1 MSAELAKAKVL
12 VVDDFQSMRTILRDI
27 VRAMGIQQVD
37 TASNGREA
45 LAKLHATR
53 YDVVLCDFNL
63 GPGLNGQQVLDEGR
77 LHGSIGLSSI
87 WVMVTAEKTAE
98 MIMGAAESKPDEYLL
113 KPINQSVLEGR
124 LERLLEKKQALR
136 GVEEA
141 LRAKNYPRALEQ
153 CKQLLQSPATRAPE
167 IIRIQGDVLLKMQDW
182 TGAKA
187 LYEAVLSQR
196 NLPWARTGLGKVH
209 YHLGEYDTAR
219 SQFQQVLSENR
230 VFIEAADWLAKTL
243 LAMGENEQA
252 QQVLQDAVRLS
263 PNSAD
268 RQQVLGETARNNG
281 ALDVAQSAF
290 EKTIKISE
298 HATNK
303 RPGAYIAL
311 ARVLSESDEPDIALK
326 VMARTQEVFKDARDG
341 GHLAIQIAAVQSTLY
356 QQTGKQEEAQAALEQ
371 AEQLLARQ
379 GGNAP
384 AQATLELAQ
393 SMLALGHK
401 DKACAL
407 MGNLVKA
414 NHENTQ
420 LSAQVQ
426 HLFEQANLG
435 EEGKALIAASRE
447 EAVAINN
454 QGVMLGRQG
463 QFSEG
468 ARLLRIALQ
477 NLPHSE
483 VMMMNLCGLLIGQI
497 RAEGRTDALV
507 AEVMGLVER
516 VRDANPDNAK
526 LRQYVQLIRSG
537 GLQKQE

>member
-113 KPINQSVLEGR
+113 KPINQSILEGR

-167 IIRIQGDVLLKMQDW
+167 IIRIQGDVLLKMQEW
-182 TGAKA
+182 STAKA
-187 LYEAVLSQR
+187 LYESVLSQR

-209 YHLGEYDTAR
+209 YHLGEYDAAR

-252 QQVLQDAVRLS
+252 QQVLEDAVRLS

-326 VMARTQEVFKDARDG
+326 VMARTQEVFKDAG
-341 GHLAIQIAAVQSTLY
+341 GAIAIQVAAVQSVLY
-356 QQTGKQEEAQAALEQ
+356 QQTGKKEEAQAALEQ

-384 AQATLELAQ
+384 PQATLELAQ

-401 DKACAL
+401 EKACTL
-407 MGNLVKA
+407 VGNLVKA

-463 QFSEG
+463 QFAVG

-516 VRDANPDNAK
+516 VRDVNPDNAK

>member
-1 MSAELAKAKVL
+1 M
-12 VVDDFQSMRTILRDI
+12 
-27 VRAMGIQQVD
+27 
-37 TASNGREA
+37 
-45 LAKLHATR
+45 
-53 YDVVLCDFNL
+53 
-63 GPGLNGQQVLDEGR
+63 
-77 LHGSIGLSSI
+77 
-87 WVMVTAEKTAE
+87 
-98 MIMGAAESKPDEYLL
+98 
-113 KPINQSVLEGR
+113 
-124 LERLLEKKQALR
+124 
-136 GVEEA
+136 EEA

-153 CKQLLQSPATRAPE
+153 RKQLLQSPATRAPE
-167 IIRIQGDVLLKMQDW
+167 IIRIQGDVLLKMQEW
-182 TGAKA
+182 STAKA
-187 LYEAVLSQR
+187 LYESVLSQR

-209 YHLGEYDTAR
+209 YHLGEYDAAR

-252 QQVLQDAVRLS
+252 QQVLEDAVRLS

-326 VMARTQEVFKDARDG
+326 VMARTQEVFKDAG
-341 GHLAIQIAAVQSTLY
+341 GAIAIQVAAVQSVLY
-356 QQTGKQEEAQAALEQ
+356 QQTGKKEEAQAALEQ

-384 AQATLELAQ
+384 PQATLELAQ

-401 DKACAL
+401 EKACTL
-407 MGNLVKA
+407 VGNLVKA

-463 QFSEG
+463 QFAEG

-516 VRDANPDNAK
+516 VRDVNPDNAK